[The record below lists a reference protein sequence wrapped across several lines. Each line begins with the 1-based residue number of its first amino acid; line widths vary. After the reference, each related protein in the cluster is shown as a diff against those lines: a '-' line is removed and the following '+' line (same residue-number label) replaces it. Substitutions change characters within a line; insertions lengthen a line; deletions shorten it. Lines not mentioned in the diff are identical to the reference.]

1 MGYRQRSEPTDDWQ
15 QLDLLVR
22 FPEQHT
28 YELIRPVVLF
38 GHSPAE
44 RARQTGAPQ
53 RTLYRQA
60 ARFEREGMASLF
72 GPPRVERHRTL
83 PDEIQQAILVLKA
96 EHPAFNDH
104 EIAKICSVQF
114 GRRPSHN
121 TVRRILA
128 EDPLPILVGRRF
140 PPYHQIADS
149 AARRHAVLTLHG
161 EGWTVT
167 SIAAYL
173 QVTRHTVHDT
183 LKRWIAEGLAGMA
196 DKSHAR
202 TDGVRK
208 VDMPAIA
215 AIKRLQENPELG
227 AFRMH
232 AALAQQGIELSPRT
246 CGRIMARNRKLYGLA
261 RPARA
266 PRTKTPQPFAAVR
279 RHQYWSVDIRHLDM
293 ANIGMKVYCV
303 SILENYSRAIL
314 ASGIFPTQDLSSY
327 FMILYA
333 AIRQHGVPETLVSD
347 SGAVFV
353 AAKQAK
359 AIYAALGI
367 EKREIER
374 GKPWQN
380 YIESTFKIQRRMAD
394 WHFAKA
400 TTWAEL
406 LAVHDQWV
414 VNLNYQR
421 HWAHQER
428 DDDRRTPRDVLGWYN
443 GRPVMPE
450 ELHRLFYRTRFGRK
464 LDRLGGRPLGRIRFR
479 HWRVYGERGLARERA
494 AVWLYGETLTLEYA
508 DEPLAQYKVRY
519 QPDKAHLLTVEE
531 PRLFETPYQSLQL
544 PLWDLSD
551 AEWLKV
557 MRRPDY
563 APRAI
568 RKETVAQPTLF
579 AFEVGWRDV

>member
-1 MGYRQRSEPTDDWQ
+1 MGQRTRSEPTDDWQ

-44 RARQTGAPQ
+44 RAHQTGAPQ
-53 RTLYRQA
+53 RTVYRQA

-72 GPPRVERHRTL
+72 GPPKVERHRTL
-83 PDEIQQAILVLKA
+83 PEDIQRAILVLKA
-96 EHPAFNDH
+96 EHLAFHPH
-104 EIAKICSVQF
+104 EIATICGVQF
-114 GRRPSHN
+114 GRRPSHH

-128 EDPLPILVGRRF
+128 EDPLPILIGRRF
-140 PPYHQIADS
+140 TPYHRIADP
-149 AARRHAVLTLHG
+149 AEARHAILTLHG
-161 EGWTVT
+161 EGWSVT

-173 QVTRHTVHDT
+173 QVDRHIVYDT
-183 LKRWIAEGLAGMA
+183 LKRWVAEGLAGMA

-202 TDGVRK
+202 TDGVRT
-208 VDMPAIA
+208 VDLPAIA
-215 AIKRLQENPELG
+215 AIRRLQENPELG
-227 AFRMH
+227 AWRMH
-232 AALAQQGIELSPRT
+232 AALKQQGIELSPRT

-266 PRTKTPQPFAAVR
+266 PHTKTPPPFAATR

-293 ANIGMKVYCV
+293 ANSGMKVYCV

-314 ASGIFPTQDLSSY
+314 ASGIFPTQDLASY
-327 FMILYA
+327 LMILYA
-333 AIRQHGVPETLVSD
+333 AIRQHGVPETLISD

-353 AAKQAK
+353 TAKQAK

-380 YIESTFKIQRRMAD
+380 YIETTVKIQRRMAD

-400 TTWAEL
+400 TSWAEL

-414 VNLNYQR
+414 VDLNYQV

-428 DDDRRTPRDVLGWYN
+428 DDDRRSPRDVLGWYT
-443 GRPVMPE
+443 GRQVTPE
-450 ELHRLFYRTRFGRK
+450 ELHRLFYRTRFGRT
-464 LDRLGGRPLGRIRFR
+464 LDRLGYVRFR

-508 DEPLAQYKVRY
+508 DEPLAQYRVRY
-519 QPDKAHLLTVEE
+519 QPDKAHLAAIDAPL
-531 PRLFETPYQSLQL
+531 LFETPYQSPQL
-544 PLWDLSD
+544 PLWELDD

-557 MRRPDY
+557 MRRPDD
-563 APRAI
+563 APRAA
-568 RKETVAQPTLF
+568 RREPVAQPVLF
-579 AFEVGWRDV
+579 APEVG

>member
-1 MGYRQRSEPTDDWQ
+1 M
-15 QLDLLVR
+15 
-22 FPEQHT
+22 
-28 YELIRPVVLF
+28 
-38 GHSPAE
+38 
-44 RARQTGAPQ
+44 
-53 RTLYRQA
+53 
-60 ARFEREGMASLF
+60 
-72 GPPRVERHRTL
+72 
-83 PDEIQQAILVLKA
+83 
-96 EHPAFNDH
+96 
-104 EIAKICSVQF
+104 
-114 GRRPSHN
+114 
-121 TVRRILA
+121 RRILA

-140 PPYHQIADS
+140 PPYHHAAQGAPADS
-149 AARRHAVLTLHG
+149 AARRRAVLTLHG

-173 QVTRHTVHDT
+173 HAAQRAPARHTVHDT

-202 TDGVRK
+202 TDGVRT
-208 VDMPAIA
+208 VDLPAIA

-227 AFRMH
+227 AWRMH
-232 AALAQQGIELSPRT
+232 AALKQQGIELSPRT

-261 RPARA
+261 KPARA
-266 PRTKTPQPFAAVR
+266 PHTKTPQPFAAVH

-314 ASGIFPTQDLSSY
+314 ASGLFPTQDLSSY
-327 FMILYA
+327 LMILYA

-353 AAKQAK
+353 TAKQAK

-367 EKREIER
+367 AKREIER

-414 VNLNYQR
+414 VNLNYQV

-443 GRPVMPE
+443 GRPVTPE

-464 LDRLGGRPLGRIRFR
+464 LDRMGSVRFR

-508 DEPLAQYKVRY
+508 DEPLAQYRVRY
-519 QPDKAHLLTVEE
+519 EPAKARLRAVEA
-531 PRLFETPYQSLQL
+531 PLLFETPYQSPQL
-544 PLWDLSD
+544 SLWDLSD

-563 APRAI
+563 APRATG
-568 RKETVAQPTLF
+568 RRRLHSRYSSPLRWGEAKRRV
-579 AFEVGWRDV
+579 V

>member
-1 MGYRQRSEPTDDWQ
+1 MMGQRQRIDATDDWQ

-38 GHSPAE
+38 GYSPAE
-44 RARQTGAPQ
+44 RARLTGAPQ

-72 GPPRVERHRTL
+72 GPPKVERHRTL
-83 PDEIQQAILVLKA
+83 PEAIQRAILTLKA
-96 EHPAFNDH
+96 EHPAFH
-104 EIAKICSVQF
+104 TQEIAKICGVQF
-114 GRRPSHN
+114 GRRPSHH

-140 PPYHQIADS
+140 PPYHQIADP
-149 AARRHAVLTLHG
+149 ATRRHAILTLHG

-167 SIAAYL
+167 SIAAYM
-173 QVTRHTVHDT
+173 QVDRHIVYDT
-183 LKRWIAEGLAGMA
+183 LKRWIAEGLPGMA

-208 VDMPAIA
+208 VDLPAIA
-215 AIKRLQENPELG
+215 AIRRLQENPELG

-232 AALAQQGIELSPRT
+232 AALKQMGIDLSPRT

-261 RPARA
+261 KPARA
-266 PRTKTPQPFAAVR
+266 PHTKTPQPFAAVR

-293 ANIGMKVYCV
+293 ANIGMKVYCI

-314 ASGIFPTQDLSSY
+314 ASGLFPAQDLASY
-327 FMILYA
+327 LMILYA
-333 AIRQHGVPETLVSD
+333 AIRQHGIPETLVSD

-353 AAKQAK
+353 TAKQAK

-380 YIESTFKIQRRMAD
+380 YIETTFKIQRRMAD

-400 TTWAEL
+400 TTWAAL

-414 VNLNYQR
+414 FNLNYQV

-428 DDDRRTPRDVLGWYN
+428 DDDRRTPRDVLAWYN
-443 GRPVMPE
+443 GRPVTPE

-464 LDRLGGRPLGRIRFR
+464 LDRLGYVRFR
-479 HWRVYGERGLARERA
+479 HWRVYGEHGLARERA

-508 DEPLAQYKVRY
+508 DELLAQYKVRY
-519 QPDKAHLLTVEE
+519 QPDKAHLLTVAE
-531 PRLFETPYQSLQL
+531 PHLFATPYQSPQL
-544 PLWDLSD
+544 PLWELSD

-557 MRRPDY
+557 LRRPDY
-563 APRAI
+563 APRMPRRAAP
-568 RKETVAQPTLF
+568 VQPPLF
-579 AFEVGWRDV
+579 ALDVG

>member
-1 MGYRQRSEPTDDWQ
+1 MTGQRQRIAATDDWQ

-22 FPEQHT
+22 FPEQHI

-44 RARQTGAPQ
+44 RARLTGAPQ

-72 GPPRVERHRTL
+72 GPPKVERHRTI
-83 PDEIQQAILVLKA
+83 PVEIQRAILTLKA
-96 EHPAFNDH
+96 EHPAFHPH
-104 EIAKICSVQF
+104 EIANICGVQF
-114 GRRPSHN
+114 GRRPSHH
-121 TVRRILA
+121 TVRRLLA
-128 EDPLPILVGRRF
+128 EDPLPTLVGRRF
-140 PPYHQIADS
+140 PPYHRIADP
-149 AARRHAVLTLHG
+149 ATRRHAVLTLHG

-173 QVTRHTVHDT
+173 QIDRHIVYDT
-183 LKRWIAEGLAGMA
+183 LKRWIAEGVPGLA

-202 TDGVRK
+202 TDGVRT
-208 VDMPAIA
+208 VDLPAIA
-215 AIKRLQENPELG
+215 AIKRVQENPELG
-227 AFRMH
+227 AWRMH
-232 AALAQQGIELSPRT
+232 AALKQQGIELSPRT

-261 RPARA
+261 KPARA
-266 PRTKTPQPFAAVR
+266 PHTATPQPFAAVR

-293 ANIGMKVYCV
+293 ANIGLKVYCV

-314 ASGIFPTQDLSSY
+314 ASGIFATQDLSSY
-327 FMILYA
+327 LMILYA

-353 AAKQAK
+353 TAKQAK
-359 AIYAALGI
+359 AVYAALGI

-380 YIESTFKIQRRMAD
+380 YIETTFKIQRRMAD

-400 TTWAEL
+400 TGWAEL
-406 LAVHDQWV
+406 LTVHDQWV
-414 VNLNYQR
+414 VNLNYQV

-428 DDDRRTPRDVLGWYN
+428 DDDRRTPRDVLGWVS
-443 GRPVMPE
+443 GRQVTPE

-464 LDRLGGRPLGRIRFR
+464 LDRMGYARFR

-508 DEPLAQYKVRY
+508 DEPLAQYRLRY
-519 QPDKAHLLTVEE
+519 QPDKAHLLTVEA
-531 PRLFETPYQSLQL
+531 PLLFETPYRSPQL
-544 PLWDLSD
+544 ALWELSD
-551 AEWLKV
+551 GEWLKV
-557 MRRPDY
+557 IRRPDY
-563 APRAI
+563 APRAPRRAVPI
-568 RKETVAQPTLF
+568 QPTLF
-579 AFEVGWRDV
+579 ALDAAGRAV